1 MFSWGV
7 LTARSLLDDLLLVL
21 DDVFLSR
28 WRTKRGDMGSIHRM
42 AWTWA
47 GDRLPLG
54 NEIATSLY
62 IGNYAL
68 YSVLFTEGTRR
79 EARPLSA
86 GGRKNHLVMT

>member
-1 MFSWGV
+1 MGG
-7 LTARSLLDDLLLVL
+7 LAAHSLLDDLPLVL
-21 DDVFLSR
+21 DDVLVFLSR
-28 WRTKRGDMGSIHRM
+28 WRTKRGSMGSIHRM
-42 AWTWA
+42 AWMWA

-68 YSVLFTEGTRR
+68 YSVLFAEGTRR